1 MNRVLLG
8 ILTPSSNTQ
17 LEPLTVRLLD
27 GLPEVTAHFS
37 RFRVVDVGLEAS
49 AQFDLDPILAAAD
62 LLADAQVNAIAWSGT
77 SGGWRG
83 IEHDQRLC
91 DLIRQRTGIPATTST
106 LALLEAAAGD
116 RAVGLVTPYPDDLH
130 DVVVNTL
137 TTAGVAITGSRNHF
151 VTKSN
156 WELSNIPA
164 GAIGALA
171 GELAASGVDAI
182 AVYCTNLAAAP
193 EAAAWEEAHGVRVY
207 DSVALAVWGALR
219 LAGVDAG
226 RVTGW
231 GSLFRALAPIHFAL
245 RQAQRQTS

>member
-1 MNRVLLG
+1 VNRVLLG
-8 ILTPSSNTQ
+8 ILTPSSNTR
-17 LEPLTVRLLD
+17 LEPLTVSMLE

-62 LLADAQVNAIAWSGT
+62 LLADARVDAIAWSGT

-83 IEHDQRLC
+83 IEHDTRLC
-91 DLIRQRTGIPATTST
+91 ALIRQRTGVPATTST
-106 LALLEAAAGD
+106 LALMEAVTGNGD

-130 DVVVNTL
+130 DVVVSTL

-156 WELSNIPA
+156 WELSTIPA
-164 GAIGALA
+164 EAVGAMVA
-171 GELAASGVDAI
+171 ELVADGSDAI
-182 AVYCTNLAAAP
+182 AVYCTNLAAAQ
-193 EAAAWEEAHGVRVY
+193 EAAAWEAEYGVPVY

-219 LAGVDAG
+219 LAGVDPG
-226 RVTGW
+226 RVAGW
-231 GSLFRALAPIHFAL
+231 GSLFAPQKPHIDKPG
-245 RQAQRQTS
+245 TDN